1 MTIVVRPID
10 PSRHLAFLD
19 ADGGRADASFLQTP
33 AWGRV
38 KSDWRSESI
47 GFFREPGDSGTP
59 DGELIGVG
67 LVLLRKVP
75 RLKRWFAYLPEGP
88 VLDWAG
94 DDVTDALKALTKFLR
109 RRGAFAIRIGPTVVA
124 RRWGTDTVKAAI
136 ADDGV
141 RSLTAVP
148 PDEHDPAAA
157 RLHHTLRHLGWK
169 PPKDAAGF
177 AAGQPKFNFWL
188 PLKGRSADDVLK
200 GMNQLW
206 RRNIKKAAKLGVEV
220 SEGGP
225 DDLGEFHR
233 IYVETAERD
242 GFTPRAL
249 SYFQNMFAAMRE
261 EDPGRVRLYLARHEG
276 NLVAATLWVRVGRHA
291 WYSYGA
297 STSDKREVRGSNA
310 IQWRMITDAID
321 EGCEI
326 YDLRGITDSVAGDD
340 PHLGLIQ
347 FKVGTGGEAVEYP
360 GEWDLPINPI
370 LHKAFDWY
378 MNRGK

>member
-1 MTIVVRPID
+1 MTGTTLRIDEAAWRTSLDRVRDATPGLVPVAKGNGYGFGLPRLAEEATRLGADTIAVGTPGELDAVADRFPGTIVV
-10 PSRHLAFLD
+10 L
-19 ADGGRADASFLQTP
+19 TP
-33 AWGRV
+33 W
-38 KSDWRSESI
+38 
-47 GFFREPGDSGTP
+47 PGAP
-59 DGELIGVG
+59 
-67 LVLLRKVP
+67 
-75 RLKRWFAYLPEGP
+75 
-88 VLDWAG
+88 
-94 DDVTDALKALTKFLR
+94 
-109 RRGAFAIRIGPTVVA
+109 
-124 RRWGTDTVKAAI
+124 

-249 SYFQNMFAAMRE
+249 SYFQNMCPSPE
-261 EDPGRVRLYLARHEG
+261 TTP
-276 NLVAATLWVRVGRHA
+276 
-291 WYSYGA
+291 
-297 STSDKREVRGSNA
+297 TSA
-310 IQWRMITDAID
+310 
-321 EGCEI
+321 
-326 YDLRGITDSVAGDD
+326 
-340 PHLGLIQ
+340 
-347 FKVGTGGEAVEYP
+347 
-360 GEWDLPINPI
+360 
-370 LHKAFDWY
+370 
-378 MNRGK
+378 